1 MGIEPVL
8 AHIDSC
14 GTITSLLF
22 GRFLALHAGRA
33 PFHLL
38 RTRAEGRTDQAPPRS
53 QDQGALTVPPIR
65 VGSAGRRTRRAS
77 QHALS
82 RRFQHARCRAERE
95 RGETEGVGRCQV
107 LHAPTASRYAREAPP
122 PLRFATREREG
133 KNADE
138 EERTIHCATKT
149 ATRIRAEGFP

>member
-1 MGIEPVL
+1 MSIEPVL
-8 AHIDSC
+8 AHIDAC

-53 QDQGALTVPPIR
+53 QDQGAFTVPPIR

-82 RRFQHARCRAERE
+82 RRFQHARCRTRVSARGGGGSERDK
-95 RGETEGVGRCQV
+95 RR
-107 LHAPTASRYAREAPP
+107 APSVSPAIA
-122 PLRFATREREG
+122 L
-133 KNADE
+133 K
-138 EERTIHCATKT
+138 
-149 ATRIRAEGFP
+149 